1 MAYDEGTEA
10 RIDEI
15 MEEWEG
21 YEKKRMF
28 GGICYLKSGNMAFGI
43 WRDHLIVRC
52 GSDRHEEC
60 LRAKNTKVF
69 DVTGKPMS
77 GWVMVAPEGIEE
89 DRELEKW
96 LRTGDIFASSL
107 PAKGLKQAKRIF
119 KAP

>member
-15 MEEWEG
+15 MEDWES

-52 GSDRHEEC
+52 GTERHKEC
-60 LRAKNTKVF
+60 LRAKHTKEF
-69 DVTGKPMS
+69 DVTGRPMS
-77 GWVMVAPEGIEE
+77 GWVMVAPDGIEE
-89 DRELEKW
+89 DSDLEKW
-96 LRTGDIFASSL
+96 IRTGDNYASTL
-107 PAKGLKQAKRIF
+107 APKRV
-119 KAP
+119 K